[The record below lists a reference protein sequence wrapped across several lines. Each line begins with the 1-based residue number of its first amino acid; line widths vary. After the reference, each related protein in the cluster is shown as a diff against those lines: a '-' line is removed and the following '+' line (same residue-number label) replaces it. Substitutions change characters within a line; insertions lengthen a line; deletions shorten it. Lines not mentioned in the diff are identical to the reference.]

1 MEPHGLYD
9 QNIDNLLMH
18 IEQTQNAYYVAMDIV
33 NFVHILIFMVSFCL
47 ILSDQIIF
55 RSHPEVL
62 FSIRIQYHSTYIF
75 FKMGY
80 L

>member
-47 ILSDQIIF
+47 IYLVEIYSVSAEKIISDA
-55 RSHPEVL
+55 
-62 FSIRIQYHSTYIF
+62 FSYSENV
-75 FKMGY
+75 
-80 L
+80 